1 MRTMRT
7 LLTVALA
14 AGFATT
20 GLAVANAQQRGGE
33 FRQAQGR
40 EDRGFGG
47 RVQPVG
53 PARYEGGRDFDRGNR
68 DRRDGDRGGYV
79 NYGGGYA
86 APVYG
91 GGVDVAYV
99 PPCPGPGYAW
109 TAGYWDGGVWMPGTW
124 VFQGNPGVVVGVGY
138 GGYYGGRGYVGRGYV
153 GRGYDARGFDRGHVV
168 ARGFVGERGHFGR
181 R

>member
-1 MRTMRT
+1 MRT

-40 EDRGFGG
+40 DGRGYGG
-47 RVQPVG
+47 RVQQGG
-53 PARYEGGRDFDRGNR
+53 PARYEGGRNFDRGDG
-68 DRRDGDRGGYV
+68 DRRDGGRGGYV
-79 NYGGGYA
+79 TYGVGYG

-124 VFQGNPGVVVGVGY
+124 VFQGNPGVAVGVGF
-138 GGYYGGRGYVGRGYV
+138 GGYYGGRGYVGRG
-153 GRGYDARGFDRGHVV
+153 FDRGHVE
-168 ARGFVGERGHFGR
+168 ARGFVGGRGHFGR